1 MAKDAVPVVGDDEL
15 RFIETGMNRKIVF
28 RRATPIG
35 GRTERVMVG
44 YAMSHLRARI
54 DDIGNPVIVIERD

>member
-35 GRTERVMVG
+35 GMVG